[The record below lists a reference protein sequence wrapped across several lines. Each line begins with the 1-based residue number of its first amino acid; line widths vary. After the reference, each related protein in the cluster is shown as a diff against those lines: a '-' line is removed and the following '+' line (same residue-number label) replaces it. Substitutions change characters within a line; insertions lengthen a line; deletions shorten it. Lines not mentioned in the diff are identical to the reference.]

1 MNKNSNQRLLYLDVA
16 KGLLILSVILHHLLH
31 CLNKS
36 ANCADN
42 DVYRN
47 TWNAFM
53 TFIVPFFMP
62 CFFICSGIV
71 SNFNKN
77 LKDFVSS
84 SSIMLL
90 VPATIIGR
98 GGWFISA
105 MFIARII
112 YWWVRR
118 IAKHQKTTFILLIAC
133 AISACVLFR
142 FANVLNTSYI
152 LHAMGLAI
160 YFYIGHIY
168 NQINRTIKYTFTV
181 AYFVI
186 TLTYFF
192 NGVIPP
198 HITNS
203 FDISICNYP
212 IHFIMAV
219 GGSIFLI
226 ELSKI
231 VQTNRIIE
239 LFGRNSLVIYLT
251 HIAIIQAIIPKIP
264 HNYLFQNNKIIMS
277 IFMLFILYIFMVI
290 LTVSIAM
297 IFRIKP
303 LKWIVGDYK

>member
-36 ANCADN
+36 VNCADN

-90 VPATIIGR
+90 VPANIIGR

-112 YWWVRR
+112 Y
-118 IAKHQKTTFILLIAC
+118 
-133 AISACVLFR
+133 
-142 FANVLNTSYI
+142 
-152 LHAMGLAI
+152 
-160 YFYIGHIY
+160 
-168 NQINRTIKYTFTV
+168 
-181 AYFVI
+181 
-186 TLTYFF
+186 
-192 NGVIPP
+192 
-198 HITNS
+198 
-203 FDISICNYP
+203 
-212 IHFIMAV
+212 
-219 GGSIFLI
+219 
-226 ELSKI
+226 
-231 VQTNRIIE
+231 
-239 LFGRNSLVIYLT
+239 
-251 HIAIIQAIIPKIP
+251 
-264 HNYLFQNNKIIMS
+264 
-277 IFMLFILYIFMVI
+277 
-290 LTVSIAM
+290 
-297 IFRIKP
+297 
-303 LKWIVGDYK
+303 